1 MADRRRCTDPCL
13 SRPGRRRRLAVFRAA
28 PAPAGRGEALAVPE
42 DDLKLLLFA
51 VEPGPADALELPS
64 LRPVAA
70 GACLYGE
77 PTTAATIEGAAAAM
91 RL

>member
-13 SRPGRRRRLAVFRAA
+13 SRPDGRRSLAVFRAA
-28 PAPAGRGEALAVPE
+28 PTPAGRGEVLAFPE
-42 DDLKLLLFA
+42 DGLKLLVLT

-64 LRPVAA
+64 LRPASA
-70 GACLYGE
+70 EACLHGE